1 MGLLTVSHSCER
13 LRFVQPGTNHRE
25 GMRSLGPR

>member
-1 MGLLTVSHSCER
+1 MGPLTVSHSCER
-13 LRFVQPGTNHRE
+13 LRLVQPGTNHMD